1 MAVDREKSAD
11 WARAEPQAS
20 VVSPPPASANGLAA
34 NFAAANSDQELA
46 VAAEV
51 SGSLAG
57 PTGGGRLGAAHVGN
71 AASVAGTVR
80 GSSRAQ
86 VSGPASVVASS
97 PRTAAVLPGRWT
109 LVWPGLPRL
118 WLDGQW
124 RGLATA
130 FVFSVMLN
138 AALLATFDALGGSGR
153 LEMAAL
159 WAAVG
164 LFWFVSARNSHRWR
178 VGLARLPKREECD
191 RRFAAAQDAY
201 LKGHWPEAESL
212 LRQLLEARPE
222 DLEGRLLLATLLRR
236 MDRAA
241 DARSQLEEFAR
252 RSGSERWSLEFRRE
266 WEAVQRQRAGGEG

>member
-1 MAVDREKSAD
+1 M
-11 WARAEPQAS
+11 
-20 VVSPPPASANGLAA
+20 
-34 NFAAANSDQELA
+34 
-46 VAAEV
+46 
-51 SGSLAG
+51 
-57 PTGGGRLGAAHVGN
+57 
-71 AASVAGTVR
+71 
-80 GSSRAQ
+80 
-86 VSGPASVVASS
+86 
-97 PRTAAVLPGRWT
+97 
-109 LVWPGLPRL
+109 VWPGLPRL